1 MRSTA
6 GPADRCS
13 LMADY
18 INFSFGM
25 VVYEIFLEFC
35 MFGNL
40 NTIAVK
46 HVAVLFAGIIM
57 FLGFSTSYFEA
68 VCLNHSLII

>member
-6 GPADRCS
+6 GPVDRCS
-13 LMADY
+13 LMEDY
-18 INFSFGM
+18 INFLFGM
-25 VVYEIFLEFC
+25 VYEIFLEFC

-46 HVAVLFAGIIM
+46 HVAVLFTGIIM
-57 FLGFSTSYFEA
+57 FLGFSASYFEA